1 MKKMKIK
8 MKIRYSSQEEGTA
21 THSSILVW
29 RISMDRGT
37 WRATVHGV
45 TSSWTPLKL
54 LNMHAHDILL
64 HPSESLKLKRV
75 TMEVTR
81 K

>member
-1 MKKMKIK
+1 
-8 MKIRYSSQEEGTA
+8 
-21 THSSILVW
+21 
-29 RISMDRGT
+29 MDRGT